1 MQRGDF
7 ATKICE
13 IATKF
18 SYLIAKCDWIF
29 SLISS
34 PEMTFFFN
42 LLHGPLSSFCGLKNA
57 DHMIRNSFSQA
68 TKDELRPNEI

>member
-34 PEMTFFFN
+34 PDYRNTPKTVYTI
-42 LLHGPLSSFCGLKNA
+42 LGDKN
-57 DHMIRNSFSQA
+57 
-68 TKDELRPNEI
+68 K